1 MSFPKSKIIK
11 FAVTAVFL
19 TCMLFANFYAVRK
32 IMRYGVEVYFY
43 DKLLVAYNIGGEKG
57 MQKELRQIRTS
68 DKMPRELALEKDF
81 ESRIGGLKDPA
92 EFLSAKVQQGKQKV
106 NLIRNLRSAAIVL
119 MILLFGWQL
128 AVKSRS
134 RFKSK
139 SA

>member
-1 MSFPKSKIIK
+1 MRFIKSRIIK
-11 FAVTAVFL
+11 FAVMTVFL
-19 TCMLFANFYAVRK
+19 ACMLFANFYAVRK

-57 MQKELRQIRTS
+57 MQRELQQIRSS
-68 DKMPRELALEKDF
+68 DKMPRESALAGDF
-81 ESRIGGLKDPA
+81 ESKIRGLKDPA

-106 NLIRNLRSAAIVL
+106 NLVRNLRSAAIAL
-119 MILLFGWQL
+119 MILLFSWQL
-128 AVKSRS
+128 VVNSRS